1 MSHITHIVKAIMLH
15 FYMHKHL
22 GLLQQIF
29 EVISI
34 ILFYG
39 LHLNLKAYIFIKN
52 CSTLINRKETKAW

>member
-29 EVISI
+29 EIISI

-39 LHLNLKAYIFIKN
+39 LHLNFNKSTFLLKIVVY
-52 CSTLINRKETKAW
+52 